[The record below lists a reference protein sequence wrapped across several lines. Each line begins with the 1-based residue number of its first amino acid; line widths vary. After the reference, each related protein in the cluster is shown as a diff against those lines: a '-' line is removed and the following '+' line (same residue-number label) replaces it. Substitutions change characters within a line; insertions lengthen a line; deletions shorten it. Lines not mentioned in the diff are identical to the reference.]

1 MISITSFHTTVP
13 LDCSVIPS
21 PIPFGC
27 APQRDSVSKI
37 SRFSPLFGKVVDCRN
52 RGRVIVNNWRT
63 RTAKILFT
71 KKCVHVVVDYRLTR
85 SQQSLLI
92 DYTDTTMAM
101 WTSSLNFGGL

>member
-1 MISITSFHTTVP
+1 MRLFTLAWSKKTSTW
-13 LDCSVIPS
+13 
-21 PIPFGC
+21 
-27 APQRDSVSKI
+27 APYEQTDSQ
-37 SRFSPLFGKVVDCRN
+37 
-52 RGRVIVNNWRT
+52 
-63 RTAKILFT
+63 KILFT